1 MTARH
6 WRIADAVF
14 RLACAANCFV
24 AAWLNRDF
32 GGGLCLGVGIM
43 FLAFMFQDY
52 LTEQAHE
59 ANKTIIDVQQKVIAT
74 LELRLA
80 LAKLGFPPREG
91 ES

>member
-6 WRIADAVF
+6 WRIAAVVF
-14 RLACAANCFV
+14 RLAAATNCFV

-32 GGGLCLGVGIM
+32 GGGLCLGVGLM
-43 FLAFMFQDY
+43 FLAFVLQDY

-59 ANKTIIDVQQKVIAT
+59 ANKAVIDVQQKVIAT
-74 LELRLA
+74 LELRLV
-80 LAKLGFPPREG
+80 LAKLGFPPRDG